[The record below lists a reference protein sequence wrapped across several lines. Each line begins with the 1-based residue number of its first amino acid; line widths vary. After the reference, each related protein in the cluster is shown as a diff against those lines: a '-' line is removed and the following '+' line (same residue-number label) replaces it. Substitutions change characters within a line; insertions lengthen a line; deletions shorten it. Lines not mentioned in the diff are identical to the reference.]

1 VDDLSFDA
9 SSEMSKNCDGDSE
22 NNSLLD
28 LDVIPKPEEKIRSAF
43 DDPSRSGHECR
54 QSPDPEKGDFL
65 ETALGILYTLTPA
78 ILILDSHRRI
88 VFANREAEDLLE
100 RGDVISLDQKG
111 QIYCTDHVAQNYLLQ
126 YLMSYKSPAK
136 TAFSDEDGSF
146 LIPKADG
153 WPMVAMVGCD
163 QLDSLVQ
170 GDGEYDDGGH
180 ITLMIR
186 DPNGKH
192 PEQSKK
198 LMRYFGLSGA
208 ETSVVGELV
217 QGNSTNEIAQK
228 RGVSVV
234 TIRNQLKS
242 AQNKMG
248 VARQSELVSLVLR
261 YIS

>member
-1 VDDLSFDA
+1 MDDLSFDA
-9 SSEMSKNCDGDSE
+9 
-22 NNSLLD
+22 L
-28 LDVIPKPEEKIRSAF
+28 SAF
-43 DDPSRSGHECR
+43 DKNCYGSANSNSPIEQEPSPCCMKVSYPGGGSEQGQKIWE
-54 QSPDPEKGDFL
+54 QSKTHQSDFYN
-65 ETALGILYTLTPA
+65 TALGILYTLTPA
-78 ILILDSHRRI
+78 ILILDSHRRV

-100 RGDVISLDQKG
+100 RGDVISLDRKG
-111 QIYCTDHVAQNYLLQ
+111 HIFCTDHIAQNFLLQ
-126 YLMSYKSPAK
+126 YLMSHTAPEKSV
-136 TAFSDEDGSF
+136 FNDEDGSF

-163 QLDSLVQ
+163 QLDSLAIP
-170 GDGEYDDGGH
+170 GKERGSKSH

-186 DPNGKH
+186 DPHGRH

-198 LMRYFGLSGA
+198 LMQYFGLSGA

-217 QGNSTNEIAQK
+217 KGSSTDEIARK